1 MGLNAGGLCASLMP
15 LQLKS
20 YISSVTRNAILQSY
34 PMFPSTRGLKSLC
47 ENSAYKPGSV
57 TKAGCPTSPISC
69 ET

>member
-34 PMFPSTRGLKSLC
+34 PMFPSTLK
-47 ENSAYKPGSV
+47 GSSGHDAFTTV
-57 TKAGCPTSPISC
+57 QPR
-69 ET
+69 